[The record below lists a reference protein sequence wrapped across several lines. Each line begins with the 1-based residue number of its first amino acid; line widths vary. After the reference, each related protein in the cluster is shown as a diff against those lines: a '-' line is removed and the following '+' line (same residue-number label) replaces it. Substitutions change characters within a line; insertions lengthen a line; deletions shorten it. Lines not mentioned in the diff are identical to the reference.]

1 MDEVFR
7 VYLFNSFTNQNLCTS
22 CEIGLRWVSQKPND
36 DKSSLVQVI
45 AWYHQATS
53 LHLIQVWLGFMS
65 PYDVTGLQ
73 SLSVD
78 KVLLRR
84 YRQGH
89 FYLIFDMSPR
99 GHRWGYMPASS
110 HPYQVTVTLWRS
122 GTWRRN
128 VHSTLLNG
136 LWRLDLL
143 RGTRIKVL
151 VLSTRRCALL
161 LLPPADNYFTHH
173 QQSAQSALV
182 TVYTQKLLQQFITSC
197 SPITIYFQ
205 LHPHTLTTVF
215 HIDNYYTPLLS
226 AIILNTNCYNT
237 HNQLQY

>member
-1 MDEVFR
+1 
-7 VYLFNSFTNQNLCTS
+7 
-22 CEIGLRWVSQKPND
+22 
-36 DKSSLVQVI
+36 
-45 AWYHQATS
+45 
-53 LHLIQVWLGFMS
+53 MS

-143 RGTRIKVL
+143 RGYQDKNAGAEHQAMCVITAPISWQL
-151 VLSTRRCALL
+151 FYSSPTECSISTSNCIHPEVTA
-161 LLPPADNYFTHH
+161 
-173 QQSAQSALV
+173 
-182 TVYTQKLLQQFITSC
+182 TVYHQLLTNYDLFSIT
-197 SPITIYFQ
+197 
-205 LHPHTLTTVF
+205 PHTLTTVF
-215 HIDNYYTPLLS
+215 HIDNYYNPLLS